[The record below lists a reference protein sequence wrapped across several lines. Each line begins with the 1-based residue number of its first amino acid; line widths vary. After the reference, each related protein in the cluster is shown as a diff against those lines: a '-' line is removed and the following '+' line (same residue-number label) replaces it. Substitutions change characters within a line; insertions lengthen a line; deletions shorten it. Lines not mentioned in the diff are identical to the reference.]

1 MFDLRFSALSETTQL
16 QLIQNVTI
24 IRYKKINYYNFV
36 IHKILYSCRCIPGQM
51 IITEGDDSGDFYM
64 VLGPRGAQVEVVKK
78 VQGTY
83 RRTLFTECD
92 RKY

>member
-1 MFDLRFSALSETTQL
+1 
-16 QLIQNVTI
+16 
-24 IRYKKINYYNFV
+24 
-36 IHKILYSCRCIPGQM
+36 M